1 MSSRTP
7 SRSSA
12 DHSFVLIW
20 ALLISVVLFCAY
32 VAQDQ
37 SLIAMM
43 LAADRSY
50 LSIFIIVVFI
60 GATCHAAWHILAV
73 SARLRAAEALLA
85 GCSNGGRDTS
95 AVRRSRF
102 LEDFMG
108 ETGGGAG
115 GEPDRADANHPSGD
129 RDNILEI
136 YADQL
141 RSPVEIGWFVV
152 DVLIR
157 LGLVGTIIG
166 FILILQ
172 SLTEGPAPQ
181 GDDVRTLLISM
192 SGGMGTALYTT
203 LAGLVSATLLG
214 IQYMI
219 LSRSV
224 EHLIGALV
232 RIGQRR
238 AGLPH

>member
-1 MSSRTP
+1 MRCTRVRP
-7 SRSSA
+7 SA
-12 DHSFVLIW
+12 DHRFVLIW
-20 ALLISVVLFCAY
+20 ALLISVVLFAAY

-50 LSIFIIVVFI
+50 LSIFIIIVFV
-60 GATCHAAWHILAV
+60 GASCHAAWHILAV
-73 SARLRAAEALLA
+73 SGRLRGAETLLA
-85 GCSNGGRDTS
+85 GQPEAAADDSSTRP
-95 AVRRSRF
+95 SRF
-102 LEDFMG
+102 MEEFLDEI
-108 ETGGGAG
+108 GAVAG
-115 GEPDRADANHPSGD
+115 DDAERADAPGPSGD

-136 YADQL
+136 YADRL

-152 DVLIR
+152 DILIR

-181 GDDVRTLLISM
+181 GDDIRTLLISM

-238 AGLPH
+238 AGRAG

>member
-1 MSSRTP
+1 MSSRTRNWP
-7 SRSSA
+7 RA
-12 DHSFVLIW
+12 DHRFVLIW
-20 ALLISVVLFCAY
+20 ALLISVVLFGAY

-50 LSIFIIVVFI
+50 LSIFIILVFV
-60 GATCHAAWHILAV
+60 GATCHAAWHILSV
-73 SARLRAAEALLA
+73 SGRLRGAETLLA
-85 GCSNGGRDTS
+85 GHAKAAPDTT
-95 AVRRSRF
+95 AIRRSRF
-102 LEDFMG
+102 LEEFLD
-108 ETGGGAG
+108 EIGGVVG
-115 GEPDRADANHPSGD
+115 GDPERADPQSPSGD

-152 DVLIR
+152 DILIR

-181 GDDVRTLLISM
+181 GDDIRTLLVSM

-214 IQYMI
+214 VQYMI
-219 LSRSV
+219 LSRCV

-238 AGLPH
+238 AGLPA